1 MSLKVSDERLRTSD
15 RFGTYTGNGMYE
27 EEEWLA
33 QLMTGAVQDER
44 YTPLAV
50 QRRLRKAGKSLQGT
64 ARHGKAKDL
73 TDSHLRQSRSS
84 WKSRTTGAAECVD
97 RRKSC
102 FTFLMP
108 RSQLNSA
115 S

>member
-1 MSLKVSDERLRTSD
+1 MARAAHDWSSSRRALHA
-15 RFGTYTGNGMYE
+15 FGSSEALEKGR
-27 EEEWLA
+27 
-33 QLMTGAVQDER
+33 QVI
-44 YTPLAV
+44 
-50 QRRLRKAGKSLQGT
+50 

-97 RRKSC
+97 QRKSC